1 MIKIIRR
8 VALKDPIFI
17 ACWPGMGEVAIKAG
31 LFLKD
36 ALGFKPFAKI
46 QNSGLFTPQAIV
58 THKGLISLPEIEEGT
73 FYFYKRPASGQ
84 DIILFLAQ
92 AQPPMEKA
100 YEFAQIL
107 IDFVSTFKVSRIFT
121 FAAFPQAIEHTQA
134 SSVWISATDKGL
146 LDECAR
152 YRLKILDEGHISG
165 LNGLLLGA
173 GYRQKRIKGA
183 CFLGEIPFYTIQIE
197 NPKATLSVL
206 RVLDRHLQL
215 HLDFKPLEQKGS
227 FLEKEINKLISYL
240 KGEAP
245 LQENLP
251 LSEEDI
257 QKIRKD
263 LEGYTK
269 LPQSARS
276 KIDVLFKKASRNLA
290 HASELKKALDEWGV
304 YKEYEDR
311 FLDLFK
317 KKRFD
322 H

>member
-1 MIKIIRR
+1 MIK
-8 VALKDPIFI
+8 VLKKVSLKDPLFI

-31 LFLKD
+31 LFLKE
-36 ALGFKPFAKI
+36 ALGFKPFARV
-46 QNSGLFTPQAIV
+46 QNSGLFAPQAIIS
-58 THKGLISLPEIEEGT
+58 HKGLLSLPEIEEGT
-73 FYFYKRPASGQ
+73 FYFYKGPKGKQ
-84 DIILFLAQ
+84 DIVLFLAQ

-100 YEFAQIL
+100 YQFAQML
-107 IDFVSTFKVSRIFT
+107 IDFVAGLNVSRVFT
-121 FAAFPQAIEHTQA
+121 FAAFPQAIEHTHPPA
-134 SSVWISATDKGL
+134 VWICASDKAL
-146 LDECAR
+146 LNEYAKQS
-152 YRLKILDEGHISG
+152 LKVLDEGQISG

-173 GYRQKRIKGA
+173 GLTEKKIKGA
-183 CFLGEIPFYTIQIE
+183 CLLGEVPFYTIQIE
-197 NPKATLSVL
+197 NPKATLAVL
-206 RVLDRHLQL
+206 KVFDSQFKLN
-215 HLDFKPLEQKGS
+215 LDFRSLEQKAS

-257 QKIRKD
+257 QKIKKD
-263 LEGYTK
+263 LESFTK
-269 LPQSARS
+269 LPQSARTT
-276 KIDVLFKKASRNLA
+276 IENLFQKASRNLS

-317 KKRFD
+317 KKRLD

>member
-1 MIKIIRR
+1 MIKVIKR
-8 VALKDPIFI
+8 VTLKDPIFI

-31 LFLKD
+31 LFLKN
-36 ALGFKPFAKI
+36 ALGCKPFAKI
-46 QNSGLFTPQAIV
+46 QNSGLFQPQAIV
-58 THKGLISLPEIEEGT
+58 THKGIISLPEIEEGT
-73 FYFYKRPASGQ
+73 FYFYKRPHHKE

-92 AQPPMEKA
+92 AQPSMEKA
-100 YEFAQIL
+100 YQFAQML
-107 IDFVSTFKVSRIFT
+107 LSFVATFKVSKIFT
-121 FAAFPQAIEHTQA
+121 FAAFPQAIEHTQK

-146 LDECAR
+146 LED
-152 YRLKILDEGHISG
+152 YVPLHLKVLDEGHVSG
-165 LNGLLLGA
+165 LNGLLLGV
-173 GYRQKRIKGA
+173 GFREKKIKGV
-183 CFLGEIPFYTIQIE
+183 CLLGEIPFYTIQIE
-197 NPKATLSVL
+197 NPKATLAVL
-206 RVLDRHLQL
+206 KVIDRSLDLNL
-215 HLDFKPLEQKGS
+215 NFKPLEDKTS

-251 LSEEDI
+251 LSEDDI
-257 QKIRKD
+257 QKIKKD
-263 LEGYTK
+263 LEGFTK

-276 KIDVLFKKASRNLA
+276 KIELLFKKASRNLS

-317 KKRFD
+317 KKRLD